1 MITLTTSSFLQSK
14 KPPQNQVLPLPTYKP
29 IVSYSYL
36 GPRTSL
42 SGSPDGSISG
52 TFIKLRKQGKAA
64 CTRALARGTNLG
76 SILSMLKGQVVPQIS
91 CPILLFTYYNMI
103 HTHGISKF
111 MAALNDAG
119 VMVTSTPVTV
129 GFGISTAEHVQQIAE
144 WGADGAI
151 VGSAIVKLLGE
162 AKSPE
167 EGLTELEIFT
177 KLLKVALP

>member
-76 SILSMLKGQVVPQIS
+76 SILSMLKGVVPQIS

-119 VMVTSTPVTV
+119 VMVLLTTPITAREQMERIVEAAQGFVYLVSSVGVTGARTSINPR
-129 GFGISTAEHVQQIAE
+129 VQ
-144 WGADGAI
+144 
-151 VGSAIVKLLGE
+151 SLLQ
-162 AKSPE
+162 
-167 EGLTELEIFT
+167 EIKEF
-177 KLLKVALP
+177 V